1 MFSPFIHSHNLDVS
15 GPAKPG
21 TTRKMLGSPRQ
32 LENAVP
38 TSKNPHGVW
47 VWKVKLYLRSE
58 AEELCIQV
66 IVLKLLHIKDTQ
78 KSQTYSR
85 RIRVPWMKT
94 VYPADLGAKKM
105 ILFLWKIYFEL
116 PPEFIGATEPEAPFY
131 ILVCPMSLL
140 TDSCSNILRE

>member
-47 VWKVKLYLRSE
+47 VWEVKLYLRSE

-85 RIRVPWMKT
+85 SQVPWMKT
-94 VYPADLGAKKM
+94 VEPADLVAKKM
-105 ILFLWKIYFEL
+105 ILFLYRFILNYLQSSLVQLSQKL
-116 PPEFIGATEPEAPFY
+116 PSIFLFV
-131 ILVCPMSLL
+131 LCH
-140 TDSCSNILRE
+140 C